1 MAATSP
7 EDEDATPDLF
17 GNLPVPTMPRT
28 VRRVVTA
35 GAEIVQD
42 PPDVADFLHAVL
54 CQVGMP
60 RKQTA
65 ERRFERTS
73 GGAVM
78 RIEAGALFDGQGL
91 VDYPLPYGTK
101 PRLIMVHIGTQ
112 AVRTRSRE
120 VEIGHSTHDF
130 MQTLGFDTNGRAY
143 AMMKK
148 QVMSLAAC
156 RLTLGMMR
164 GTQATTVNTQPIEQ
178 FQAWMHPTGRQLVM
192 WPGVIRL
199 SEPFFSTML
208 EYAVPLDH
216 RALTAL
222 RHSALALDIYTWL
235 AHRLCRINKA
245 AGVMVSWQNLH
256 EQFGQEYG
264 NTKDFKRSFRDTA
277 RQVCAVYPDA
287 KLEETTGGLRLFAS
301 PPPVPKR
308 QVAARLP
315 E

>member
-1 MAATSP
+1 MAIATP
-7 EDEDATPDLF
+7 EDEDTTPDLF
-17 GNLPVPTMPRT
+17 GNLPVPTMPST
-28 VRRVVTA
+28 VRRVVTT
-35 GAEIVQD
+35 GAEIMQD
-42 PPDVADFLHAVL
+42 PPDAADFLHAVL

-60 RKQTA
+60 RKQTT

-78 RIEAGALFDGQGL
+78 RIEAGALFDGHGL

-178 FQAWMHPTGRQLVM
+178 FQAWLHPTGRQLVM

-216 RALTAL
+216 RALAAL

-245 AGVMVSWQNLH
+245 TGVMVSWQNLH

-264 NTKDFKRSFRDTA
+264 NTKDFKRTFRETL
-277 RQVCAVYPDA
+277 RQVHAVYPDA
-287 KLEETTGGLRLFAS
+287 RLEEVSGGLKLFS
-301 PPPVPKR
+301 SLPPIPKR
-308 QVAARLP
+308 QITVRLP